1 MEFCSICN
9 SSSLRELFNA
19 HPLDY
24 SSTENF
30 KIVKCE
36 QCGYVISSGAANNI
50 TLYESGSYDEKEKF
64 WHKWVRGIFQILEVN
79 KAAYLEKYL
88 NPTSSVFEIGVGK
101 GNFLSALRDKGYQI
115 AGIEPS
121 RRSFAVASQ
130 KLGGSIVNCKIEEIS
145 SYESINKKYNAIVL
159 WHVLE
164 HLQNPFEIIERLK
177 EHLLQGGILMI
188 GVPNFD
194 SFQSRFGKNDW
205 YHLDPSR
212 HMSHFTPEFLTERLT
227 KNNFSIQ
234 KIYFNSFYQNFVG
247 EMITITNKLSP
258 FENIIFNT
266 LRVNKNYFRKASKW
280 LAPFLFVYEVMLSGL
295 LLIPVLFWTLLTQGM
310 NKAGTMVCI
319 ARLDNASK

>member
-1 MEFCSICN
+1 MEVCSICN
-9 SSSLRELFNA
+9 SSSLMELFNA

-24 SSTENF
+24 SSTANF

-64 WHKWVRGIFQILEVN
+64 WHKWVRSIFQILEVN
-79 KAAYLEKYL
+79 KTAYLEKYL
-88 NPTSSVFEIGVGK
+88 QPNASVFEIGVGK
-101 GNFLSALRDKGYQI
+101 GNFLSALRNKGYQV

-121 RRSFAVASQ
+121 KRSFAVASQ
-130 KLGGSIVNCKIEEIS
+130 KLGASIVNCKIEEIS
-145 SYESINKKYNAIVL
+145 SYQSINKKYNAIVL

-177 EHLLQGGILMI
+177 EHLLPSGILMI

-194 SFQSRFGKNDW
+194 SYQSSYGKNDW

-212 HMSHFTPEFLTERLT
+212 HISHFNPEFLKIQLT
-227 KNNFSIQ
+227 KGNFSIE

-247 EMITITNKLSP
+247 EMITISNKLSP
-258 FENIIFNT
+258 FKNIIFNT
-266 LRVNKNYFRKASKW
+266 LRVNRNYFKTSGTW
-280 LAPFLFVYEVMLSGL
+280 FVPFLFVYEIILTGL
-295 LLIPVLFWTLLTQGM
+295 LILPVFFWTLLTQVV

-319 ARLDNASK
+319 AKLDNKL